1 MTGIRRWTHAGRTSQ
16 PKKSKVNGELMLTCW
31 DGSNLNPGDR
41 AACVI
46 MSAGDWGPGSV
57 SQQKMSLFV
66 CNNINPPD
74 VVFHISAEVSA
85 GTPQRK
91 QLFLASFP
99 QLNTNS
105 ESYSELHTITQRKC
119 CRTTVCSGA
128 AISLAFKWS
137 LRRRG
142 QVTLVCLRLSRSV
155 IILRTGLRW

>member
-1 MTGIRRWTHAGRTSQ
+1 M
-16 PKKSKVNGELMLTCW
+16 
-31 DGSNLNPGDR
+31 
-41 AACVI
+41 
-46 MSAGDWGPGSV
+46 

-85 GTPQRK
+85 GTPQTK

-128 AISLAFKWS
+128 AISLASHWLWAFHFPG
-137 LRRRG
+137 LG
-142 QVTLVCLRLSRSV
+142 LIDVVTCDNLLTVRIIPPSV
-155 IILRTGLRW
+155 LYHYEWHPDNNRDDVLKC